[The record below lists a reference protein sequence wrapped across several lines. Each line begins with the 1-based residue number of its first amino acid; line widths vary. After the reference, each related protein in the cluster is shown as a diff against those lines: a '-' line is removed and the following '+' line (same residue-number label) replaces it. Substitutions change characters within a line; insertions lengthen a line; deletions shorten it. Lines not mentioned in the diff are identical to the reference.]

1 MSNLKNNTGLQQ
13 RRHLNCASLA
23 CTSSAALKGVAAKI
37 FPLQD
42 QCSSVT
48 VSKKQASNPLLVALL
63 NGNPS
68 DSKSFTTPSFL
79 SEEINGNTEL
89 NTIPHFSD
97 ARHRK
102 GQQVKSSQAALNC
115 RLTRTQ
121 NPDHSRGTPSSPHQQ
136 QVFPPSLSSQSST
149 HKVLPVGETEP
160 PTDAE
165 IYDFIER
172 KIAYFMTVLTQKE
185 RNYEHNAWDGDSTLQ
200 SDDTMPNSIAHLPTT
215 SAFDKDV
222 ERQSL
227 NCTVIEECT
236 AAVGQ
241 ALEEDCS
248 KDTKAN
254 AELMPKFK
262 ETDDCVTYASMKH
275 STGTL
280 VSAVG
285 NSKHACESEFVKKS
299 ASVDFDLTVKKN
311 LDATMPANGY
321 CKLVYSDD
329 CGKSFELASLVENQD
344 ANTKKRKNVDEHC
357 GVTCEEAI
365 PYSELDS
372 PVDKIQITN
381 IVSIA
386 ANQSEWLSDQTSDE
400 GAREDA
406 GSVHSQTD
414 LCIALYEN
422 KVKEHATQSE
432 REGEEARPKYEDI
445 SDDDPSQLITTVANT
460 EHGGLSIPAWIKDSQ
475 YENVSD
481 ADNPKNEYM
490 TVETSQVPE
499 PRDEQSPLEN
509 EGYGHVQGQAQIKTE
524 ILTDEEAIPKQQ
536 VSLKTETLEIA
547 QHCSSCF
554 VEPDYGF
561 EDLSNPKCN
570 RETQTNHF
578 VSNIPSFVLKAE
590 DETDDEMDY
599 DCLDISVLD
608 LKFEPEDEDQD
619 SLEKSVL
626 EVGETEDEERQCDTS
641 PTPPKPV
648 LAFDFPQLPVYDTK
662 ESFIQAVT
670 CRFEVA
676 SGESTPEHEMVS
688 EEAQNRRQSVD
699 SCVTEDSCDYS
710 SASEHNY
717 LTVSRKMLKKRSAPR
732 PSKTDVSASEKEG
745 EGDEFANMQKG
756 QTRSFDKSGCMQKLR
771 RLIEARAGCSKD
783 VQPETNG
790 QQISTKDDVI
800 VIVSDTE
807 DEGDH
812 YCKRAKRKRKEKRI
826 LFSSAS
832 EDSGDAPCSQQ
843 KRHSPGTV
851 GRQCGTV
858 KEKLP
863 ENRLPSADS
872 SAPQHRSNHDTPTE
886 EMLQDASS
894 DLSHSAGQIKTKA
907 ASEHVEG
914 VINVDSDT
922 EDDNDQKY
930 KKPRRMRFF
939 SSDSDSGDAPC
950 VEPETRLSSADSS
963 LPQRQSK
970 LHDTQLKDVMPDACS
985 DLSHNRKKS
994 GLPIEAKSGSADVRH
1009 KADRQTVSKK
1019 RVVFHDSVVEEGHFS
1034 KKKEDKKGIS
1044 SGSGDSSGD
1053 LFATKSR
1060 RSTETV
1066 DRLCGTAN
1074 KKPKRKRLS
1083 SEDSEQQPWSL
1094 DMEVHSTLGSNPVIP
1109 RYIVKCSPSNTS
1121 LILLKEPR
1129 VHRRGKD
1136 GTRSSQTS
1144 TASSKKTDSR
1154 EKNKAPL
1161 HRNKPVNDRHHATK
1175 HNVQANVPKPRISR
1189 QLSSHRQEGPS
1200 TSFSS
1205 LSSTSSASSRGLSS
1219 SGETSASSSLPSSK
1233 QSTSIPR
1240 QYLPLSKL
1248 QRSHSYGSP
1257 STSSS
1262 ATMPLSAKE
1271 QLNKDW
1277 KDSFFPTKRDKK
1289 HSVRIEEDFKATN
1302 DTLWEVRPGPS
1313 PHDKTPRQR
1322 HKSEPPLLKKIKIVA
1337 LQRTKDINRDAP
1349 KQRCTVG
1356 EGYKWSKKPTV
1367 AMPTKGSS
1375 REGKKCRSPPR
1386 PHR

>member
-102 GQQVKSSQAALNC
+102 GQQVKSLQAALNC
-115 RLTRTQ
+115 RMTRTQ

-149 HKVLPVGETEP
+149 DNVSPVGETEP

-165 IYDFIER
+165 IKEYIDR
-172 KIAYFMTVLTQKE
+172 KYTYYLTVVNQKE
-185 RNYEHNAWDGDSTLQ
+185 RNYRHNAWDGNSTLQ
-200 SDDTMPNSIAHLPTT
+200 SDDTMPNSIAHLPIT
-215 SAFDKDV
+215 SASDKAV

-227 NCTVIEECT
+227 HSAMIEECT
-236 AAVGQ
+236 AAV
-241 ALEEDCS
+241 EKDSS
-248 KDTKAN
+248 KDSKAN
-254 AELMPKFK
+254 VELTPKFK
-262 ETDDCVTYASMKH
+262 ETDRCATYASMIH

-280 VSAVG
+280 VSALG
-285 NSKHACESEFVKKS
+285 NSKCAPKREFVKKT
-299 ASVDFDLTVKKN
+299 ASVD
-311 LDATMPANGY
+311 LD
-321 CKLVYSDD
+321 
-329 CGKSFELASLVENQD
+329 F
-344 ANTKKRKNVDEHC
+344 
-357 GVTCEEAI
+357 
-365 PYSELDS
+365 S

-422 KVKEHATQSE
+422 TIKEHATQSE

-445 SDDDPSQLITTVANT
+445 SDDDASQMVTTLPDT
-460 EHGGLSIPAWIKDSQ
+460 EHGGLSISAWIKASQ
-475 YENVSD
+475 YEDVSD
-481 ADNPKNEYM
+481 ADSPQYEDVSDADSPQNEYM
-490 TVETSQVPE
+490 TVDTSQVPD
-499 PRDEQSPLEN
+499 PKDEQSPFEN
-509 EGYGHVQGQAQIKTE
+509 EHVHGQAQRKTE
-524 ILTDEEAIPKQQ
+524 ITPDEEAIPKQQ

-547 QHCSSCF
+547 QHCSCSCF
-554 VEPDYGF
+554 VETDYGF
-561 EDLSNPKCN
+561 EDLSCPKCN
-570 RETQTNHF
+570 RETRTNHF
-578 VSNIPSFVLKAE
+578 VSNSPSSVLQAE
-590 DETDDEMDY
+590 DNTDDETDDETDDDMDY
-599 DCLDISVLD
+599 DCLTISMLD

-619 SLEKSVL
+619 SLEKNAL
-626 EVGETEDEERQCDTS
+626 EVGETEDEERLHDTS

-662 ESFIQAVT
+662 ESFIQAMT

-688 EEAQNRRQSVD
+688 EEAQNRRRSVD
-699 SCVTEDSCDYS
+699 SCETEDSCDYS

-717 LTVSRKMLKKRSAPR
+717 LTVSRKMLRKRSAPQ
-732 PSKTDVSASEKEG
+732 PSETDVSASEKEG

-756 QTRSFDKSGCMQKLR
+756 QTRSLDKSGCMQNHR
-771 RLIEARAGCSKD
+771 RLIEARAGCSKH
-783 VQPETNG
+783 VQPETNR

-812 YCKRAKRKRKEKRI
+812 YCKKAKRQRKEKRI

-843 KRHSPGTV
+843 KRHLPGTV

-930 KKPRRMRFF
+930 KKPSTMRFF
-939 SSDSDSGDAPC
+939 SSESDSGDAPC

-994 GLPIEAKSGSADVRH
+994 GLPIEAKGGSAHVRH

-1019 RVVFHDSVVEEGHFS
+1019 RVVFHDSVVKKGHFS

-1066 DRLCGTAN
+1066 NRFCGTAN
-1074 KKPKRKRLS
+1074 EKPKKNRLS
-1083 SEDSEQQPWSL
+1083 SEDSPEQQPRSV